1 MKKIYSTLIILMA
14 CISMSAQTDELTVTG
29 LTSSAAGGIVLTF
42 SQDVKVSHSAFGTKC
57 YDEITDRDAT
67 ISSLNA
73 KPTTERNVVTL
84 AAQYCTFVDG
94 HHIHMVLNP
103 SCFTTLDGSISLT
116 GETTFDFTMG
126 EGLEKEEIVATL
138 ITPSNGT
145 RTNIANITITFDPT
159 ISKINN
165 IDGISVENENGH
177 QLPLI
182 RVDINREGG
191 TALNIN
197 IDTDN
202 AVFEGA
208 TTYKVHIAPE
218 AITCGGKPNSKELVF
233 GDWYIKPTP
242 LALVTTPAGDT
253 MPESIQVVTIAAT
266 DGEAFDYVGTD
277 ASNIRITGIMEDQ
290 NIVYATAISVKAND
304 DNTAYTITFDKE
316 VTPEMIVEANAL
328 YNSVK
333 INVPEGTFQRGKSQN
348 NNFQAIW
355 TIQHAV
361 ELGEVTWTFSPA
373 AGSTVVALG
382 NPRSEVEE
390 TGTRTYYSINFA
402 AQGENA
408 FVSIPDA
415 SAIKLVSEET
425 GAVVM
430 TFNIY
435 DVIDSGNNHF
445 MLDMSKQITEAGEY
459 TLIIPSESVYYYTD
473 VNHYSEPQHPTND
486 IEATWTV
493 EPVDEGI
500 DGISIEAATQ
510 TYDLQGRKTTK
521 ETKGVIITKGK
532 KVIVK

>member
-1 MKKIYSTLIILMA
+1 MKKIYSLLITLMA
-14 CISMSAQTDELTVTG
+14 CISMSAQADELTVTG

-42 SQDVKVSHSAFGTKC
+42 SQDVKVSHSTFGTKC
-57 YDEITDRDAT
+57 YNEITDLDGT

-73 KPTTERNVVTL
+73 KPTTAGNVVTL
-84 AAQYCTFVDG
+84 TAQYCTFVDG
-94 HHIHMVLNP
+94 HRIHMELNP
-103 SCFTTLDGSISLT
+103 SCFTTLDGSVSLT
-116 GETTFDFTMG
+116 GETSFDFTMG
-126 EGLEKEEIVATL
+126 EGLEKEDIVATL

-145 RTNIANITITFDPT
+145 RTNLANITITFDPT
-159 ISKINN
+159 ISSINN
-165 IDGISVENENGH
+165 KDGISVENENGH
-177 QLPLI
+177 KLPLI
-182 RVDINREGG
+182 RIDINREGG
-191 TALNIN
+191 AALNIN

-202 AVFEGA
+202 ATYEGG

-218 AITCGGKPNSKELVF
+218 AITCGGKTNSKELVY

-242 LALVTTPAGDT
+242 LALVTTPAGDS
-253 MPESIQVVTIAAT
+253 MAESIHVVTIAAV

-277 ASNIRITGIMEDQ
+277 ASKIIISGIMEDQ
-290 NIVYATAISVKAND
+290 NIVYATAVSVEANE
-304 DNTAYTITFDKE
+304 DNTSYTITFDKE
-316 VTPEMIVEANAL
+316 VTPEMIVDANAL

-361 ELGEVTWTFSPA
+361 ELGEITWTFSPA

-382 NPRSEVEE
+382 NARSEAGE

-402 AQGENA
+402 AEGENA

-415 SAIKLVSEET
+415 SAIKLVNEET

-435 DVIDSGNNHF
+435 DVTDSGNNHF
-445 MLDMSKQITEAGEY
+445 VLDMSKQITEAGEY
-459 TLIIPSESVYYYTD
+459 TLIIPAEAVYYYTD
-473 VNHYSEPQHPTND
+473 INHYSEPQHPAND

-493 EPVDEGI
+493 EPIDEGI
-500 DGISIEAATQ
+500 SGIAVETTTQ
-510 TYDLQGRKTTK
+510 TFDLQGRKTTK
-521 ETKGVIITKGK
+521 ATKGILITNGK
-532 KVIVK
+532 KVIIK